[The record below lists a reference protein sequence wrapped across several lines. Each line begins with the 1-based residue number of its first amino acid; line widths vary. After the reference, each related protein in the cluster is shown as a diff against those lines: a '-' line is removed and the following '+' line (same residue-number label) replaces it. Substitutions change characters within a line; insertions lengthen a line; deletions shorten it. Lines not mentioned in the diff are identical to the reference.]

1 MSRWTVSNQVHTCP
15 YDAAPVAY
23 PSRWPEFC
31 VQTMVALPFPACV
44 QNTRPI
50 AMPEGTVPDASCATV

>member
-1 MSRWTVSNQVHTCP
+1 
-15 YDAAPVAY
+15 
-23 PSRWPEFC
+23 
-31 VQTMVALPFPACV
+31 MVALPFPACV